1 MTLRRTLALAGL
13 VAGALALAS
22 PAGALTT
29 PAKWHPW
36 LLSSPD
42 QFRLGPPPSAKSA
55 QTKREL
61 RELLRIQHARTAAQ
75 RSLVKKWV
83 AQPVV
88 VPWVQEELEM
98 VESYR
103 PRPAPASRDLGI
115 LSTAMLDALIA
126 ADDSRLA
133 YAKRSRPAPWRLD
146 KRIKPLVKGPK
157 GTSYSPGDAAIAG
170 AAEKVLAYLFPNE
183 PPQTFVALANEAL
196 RARMI
201 AGLNYRSDLQ
211 RARAL
216 GHKVAGLA
224 IARAATDGV
233 TNTGFSEGPF
243 TGDQFWTP
251 TPAAYESPLGGPVGT
266 WKTWVVPNY
275 HQFVDAIPPPSP
287 YGSPAFLDQVK
298 AVLETSANLTDEQRQ
313 IAQFWDDEPGT
324 MTPPGHWNDIA
335 LTYIKSYKV
344 SDAQATR
351 IMGYLG
357 ALEDDAVITWF
368 GLKYHW
374 WQVRPITAIWR
385 LSADRTH
392 FYTEAQV
399 TADPSLAPLRG
410 VWTPFI
416 PTPPFPSYPAGHP
429 TFSGGSAKLLT
440 YFFPKAGDTL
450 DKLAEQV
457 ALSRLYGGIH
467 YPEDNQSGLT
477 LGRAIADKFI
487 TRAKTDGAGG

>member
-1 MTLRRTLALAGL
+1 MTLRRTLALVGL
-13 VAGALALAS
+13 AAGALALAS

-29 PAKWHPW
+29 PAKWRPW
-36 LLSSPD
+36 LLSSAHE
-42 QFRLGPPPSAKSA
+42 FRLGPPPSARSA

-61 RELLRIQHARTAAQ
+61 RELLRLQ
-75 RSLVKKWV
+75 RSRTGEQRALVKKWV
-83 AQPVV
+83 GQPAV
-88 VPWVQEELEM
+88 VPWVQEELQLI
-98 VESYR
+98 ESYR

-115 LSTAMLDALIA
+115 LSTAMFDALVA

-133 YAKRSRPAPWRLD
+133 YAKHSRPAPWRLD

-170 AAEKVLAYLFPNE
+170 AAEQVLAYLFPNE
-183 PPQTFVALANEAL
+183 PPQTFIGMANEAL

-216 GHKVAGLA
+216 GHKVAQLA
-224 IARAATDGV
+224 IAHAATDGF

-266 WKTWVVPNY
+266 WKPWVVPNY
-275 HQFVDAIPPPSP
+275 HQFVDVIPPPSP
-287 YGSPAFLDQVK
+287 YGSPAFLQQVND
-298 AVLETSANLTDEQRQ
+298 VLDVSAHLTDEQRQ

-335 LTYIKSYKV
+335 LTYIRSYKV

-368 GLKYHW
+368 GLKYHY

-385 LSADRTH
+385 LSADHTH
-392 FYTEAQV
+392 LYTEAQV

-429 TFSGGSAKLLT
+429 TYSGGSAKLLT
-440 YFFPKAGDTL
+440 YFFPQAGETL
-450 DKLAEQV
+450 NKLAEQV
-457 ALSRLYGGIH
+457 GLSRVYGGIH
-467 YPEDNQSGLT
+467 YPEDSSAGIT

-487 TRAKTDGAGG
+487 ERAKADGSGG